1 MNNKIKHIIVH
12 CAYTPPSMDIGVKEI
27 DSWHRKR
34 GWLGCGYHAVI
45 TRAGVVELGR
55 PADKSGAH
63 VRGMNSVSRGI
74 CLVGGMNRSKDGP
87 EINYTDEQYKALR
100 LLINQWQENLYP
112 IAKVS
117 GHTDWDKNKTCPN
130 FDAAHWFET
139 EEIIPTF

>member
-1 MNNKIKHIIVH
+1 MNNNIKHIIVH

-55 PADKSGAH
+55 PSDKSGAH

-74 CLVGGMNRSKDGP
+74 CLVGGMNRSKDAP
-87 EINYTDEQYKALR
+87 EINYTDEQYEALR
-100 LLINQWQENLYP
+100 LLINQWKDNLYP